1 MPVRRARRLERND
14 AKPLLDRE
22 HARMRV
28 GAVTVPFGTFTERP
42 TSTPAVLRAHTG
54 SAAWDVGTS
63 APTPPAFR
71 AA

>member
-63 APTPPAFR
+63 APTPAAFR